1 MLLVRI
7 LYQEVVFFVEGKE
20 GRLTLQE
27 VCGLSVSM
35 KAVDFKAYCMVKW
48 Q

>member
-1 MLLVRI
+1 MSLVSI
-7 LYQEVVFFVEGKE
+7 VYQEVVSFIEGKE

-27 VCGLSVSM
+27 FCGLSVSI